1 MLHLKSRQDT
11 ALSYC
16 LEETLARET
25 SETSEKLVVVL
36 FMQSS
41 QRQYQHLGFIRAS
54 STDGGADD
62 SADVGND
69 VEDECDEVLLNTC
82 EKPKECY
89 SSV

>member
-1 MLHLKSRQDT
+1 MLHLKSHQDT

-16 LEETLARET
+16 LEETLAR
-25 SETSEKLVVVL
+25 ETSEKLVVVL